1 MSELERPLT
10 AAIVGLSWIGAD
22 PAADA
27 SDPVLGTA
35 TPYSHASAYAAEPR
49 VTRIVGC
56 DPSADARANFERT
69 WRDRYPDLAVYSDV
83 DELLAAE
90 TPDIVSIVTPD
101 HLHGTVLRRVLE
113 AGVRMVFCE
122 KPLATSL
129 AEADEM
135 ITAVNAAGATVAVN
149 YTRRWQPDTVDMRAQ
164 LRAGSIGT
172 LSQVISQL
180 GSPRAM
186 LFRNLTHSIDLLCY
200 FADAEPVW
208 VFGELEPGFE
218 DYGTDY
224 RGNGQD
230 PSLEPSAN
238 AYVVFENGVRGY
250 LTGQKSMAGGEALQL
265 SGSEGRILLDAEG
278 VRLQRPGPDG
288 ITTKRLVPRYTV
300 AGMAAAVRDLIDSH
314 LAGRP
319 TQSPPEH
326 ARRAVAITT
335 AILESQAGGN
345 VRVPITPY
353 RPES

>member
-1 MSELERPLT
+1 MSQSERPLT

-22 PAADA
+22 PPPEA

-35 TPYSHASAYAAEPR
+35 TPYSHASAYAAHPR

-56 DPSADARANFERT
+56 DPSADARANFERV
-69 WRDRYPDLAVYSDV
+69 WGDRYPDLKAYAELD
-83 DELLAAE
+83 DLLAE
-90 TPDIVSIVTPD
+90 VSPDIVSIVTPD
-101 HLHGTVLRRVLE
+101 HLHGIVLRRVLD
-113 AGVRMVFCE
+113 AGVTMVFCE

-135 ITAVNAAGATVAVN
+135 ITAVHAAGATVAVN
-149 YTRRWQPDTVDMRAQ
+149 YTRRWQPDTVEMRAQ
-164 LRAGSIGT
+164 VRAGAIGG

-200 FADAEPVW
+200 FAEAEPLW
-208 VFGELEPGFE
+208 VFGELETGFE
-218 DYGTDY
+218 EYGMDY

-238 AYVVFENGVRGY
+238 AYVAFENGVRGY

-265 SGSEGRILLDAEG
+265 SGSDGRILLDAEG
-278 VRLQRPGPDG
+278 VRMQRPGPDG
-288 ITTKRLVPRYTV
+288 ITTRRLVPRFTV
-300 AGMAAAVRDLIDSH
+300 AGMAAAVRDLIASH
-314 LAGRP
+314 EAGVP

-335 AILESQAGGN
+335 AILQSQASGN